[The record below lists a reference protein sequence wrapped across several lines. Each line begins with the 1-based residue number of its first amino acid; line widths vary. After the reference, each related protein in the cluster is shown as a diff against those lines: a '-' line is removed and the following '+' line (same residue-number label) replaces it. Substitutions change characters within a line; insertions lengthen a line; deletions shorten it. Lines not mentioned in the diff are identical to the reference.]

1 MISSFFL
8 LHQMDQ
14 RLKKV
19 LSPFLD
25 LEVERLTNNIVN
37 KAIIDMNLSSNIED
51 YMIIHRN
58 QEKLENITYRTDIM
72 NQITNEVTKHIQDV
86 LKSVDEGVLDD
97 YFVSSKL
104 KIGKYRKAKNGILCE
119 VSLGVLRDSVLFANI
134 GPSIPIRLSFLGQ
147 VSTEIKVETTEYG
160 INNMMVQVILIVHV
174 QEMVSMPVS
183 SKKRE
188 IIIKEPLSIQMIH
201 GDIPKY
207 INGLSK
213 SVK

>member
-19 LSPFLD
+19 LRPFLD

-147 VSTEIKVETTEYG
+147 VSTEIKVETTDYG

-174 QEMVSMPVS
+174 QEMVSMPIS
-183 SKKRE
+183 SKKKE

>member
-19 LSPFLD
+19 LRPFLD